1 MLSTDRIKPLPPEA
15 VAKIKSSTS
24 VTNLND
30 VIVELV
36 KNALDANARTVFV
49 TVDFQRG
56 GCVVDDDGDGIPPGE
71 FEAHGGL
78 MKAHHTSRFD
88 ASKMVYGHRG
98 LFLASLSSL
107 SLLTVTSRNVR
118 HSTTNTVVFHH
129 ATPVARLCPAPA
141 QREPRFGA
149 HGTSVTV
156 NDLFGN
162 MPVRVKNR
170 ALTLQKPDELERQWD
185 ELKQALV
192 SLMVANDRLNR
203 LVVSDAGKERKLTIR
218 PRATNEPADGGLDR
232 LRVSSILAQAGL
244 IDSPDAS
251 HWDTV
256 SACVPDLAIYAAISL
271 VPSPSKRVQ
280 FISIG
285 IDPLQQ
291 RNNANILYGEVNR
304 IFSLSDF
311 GTGSNLSS
319 GSREFSSRVGLYA
332 KSAAKSVSKWPVFC
346 IRIYTTDPQRINGD
360 GQEGPEPEKS
370 IQRII
375 DVLGAMVNEFLKQ
388 HNLRPR
394 ATKGSGNE
402 TQLQMAVEN
411 GDKPSPHS
419 RGKQG
424 TTSSTEEALG
434 GQVKLPSFKRRAP
447 IISQHFGDWSRIK
460 SARDISEM
468 CSPRLKHHTPSPTDP
483 AIHQRL
489 KRRSPERASYFPQTP
504 QTVGESDPGVD
515 DKGTDTDTA
524 VTWTDPLTGRS
535 HLINPRTGQSIAPQ
549 SPMDVVLRRP
559 QSTSSF
565 RSMRMSDSITRPR
578 SAILNE
584 TENKWVENLLE
595 NWDNPAFGRAER
607 PISAIDIGA
616 AHADVS
622 GLEAKCRDLSGE
634 MCELQKFGLSKF
646 RGKLSRQDLER
657 AEIVAQ
663 VDRKFILVKLGT
675 APGGHDHDVAGS
687 VLVLID
693 QHAADER
700 CRVEALFER
709 FLEWDSRRI
718 DTVALEPIVFET
730 PSTELA
736 LLKRYA
742 GFFNSWGVGYTVE
755 QGPEDRRAF
764 VSVNTLPRLIAE
776 RCRVEPILVTDLIR
790 GEIWRREENGGRPTT
805 VAAKVRP
812 SDTSEENTWVRRLDG
827 CPQGIIELVN
837 SRACR
842 TAIMFNDVLN
852 TSECQSLV
860 RRLARCVFPFQCAHG
875 RPSMI
880 PVVMT
885 GMGDAEEDHWGD
897 TSGEEGVGVDFV
909 DAFRRWRSRIDLS
922 D

>member
-1 MLSTDRIKPLPPEA
+1 MPSTDRIKPLPPEV

-24 VTNLND
+24 VTNLSD

-36 KNALDANARTVFV
+36 KNALDANSRTVFV

-56 GCVVDDDGDGIPPGE
+56 GCVVDDDGDGILPAE

-88 ASKMVYGHRG
+88 ASKMIYGHRG

-107 SLLTVTSRNVR
+107 SLLTVTSRHVR

-185 ELKQALV
+185 ELKQSLV

-218 PRATNEPADGGLDR
+218 PRATNEQADGSLDR

-244 IDSPDAS
+244 VDSPDAS

-291 RNNANILYGEVNR
+291 RNNANLLYGEVNR
-304 IFSLSDF
+304 LFSLSDF
-311 GTGSNLSS
+311 GTGSSVSS
-319 GSREFSSRVGLYA
+319 TSREFSSRVGPNA

-360 GQEGPEPEKS
+360 GQEGPESEKS

-375 DVLGAMVNEFLKQ
+375 DILGALVNEFLKQ
-388 HNLRPR
+388 HDLRPR
-394 ATKGSGNE
+394 ATKGFGNR
-402 TQLQMAVEN
+402 TQLQMGVEN
-411 GDKPSPHS
+411 GDKPSAHS
-419 RGKQG
+419 RGKYG

-434 GQVKLPSFKRRAP
+434 GQVKLPPFKRRAP

-468 CSPRLKHHTPSPTDP
+468 CSPRLKHYTPSPTDP
-483 AIHQRL
+483 VIHQRS

-535 HLINPRTGQSIAPQ
+535 HLLNPRTGQSIAPQ
-549 SPMDVVLRRP
+549 S
-559 QSTSSF
+559 TNSF
-565 RSMRMSDSITRPR
+565 RSVRTSDSITRPR

-584 TENKWVENLLE
+584 TKNKWVENLLE
-595 NWDNPAFGRAER
+595 NWDNPTFGRAER
-607 PISAIDIGA
+607 PISAIDIGPG
-616 AHADVS
+616 HEDVS

-646 RGKLSRQDLER
+646 RGKLSRQNLER
-657 AEIVAQ
+657 AETVAQ
-663 VDRKFILVKLGT
+663 VDRKFILAKLGT
-675 APGGHDHDVAGS
+675 TPGGHGLDVAGS

-709 FLEWDSRRI
+709 FLEGDSRRI
-718 DTVALEPIVFET
+718 DTVTLDPIVFET

-742 GFFNSWGVGYTVE
+742 GFFSSWGVGYTVE
-755 QGPEDRRAF
+755 QGPEDKRAF

-776 RCRVEPILVTDLIR
+776 RCRVEPSLVTDLIR
-790 GEIWRREENGGRPTT
+790 GEIWRREETGGRPTT
-805 VAAKVRP
+805 VTATVRP
-812 SDTSEENTWVRRLDG
+812 PDAGEVNIWVRRLDG

-842 TAIMFNDVLN
+842 TAIMFNDILN

-885 GMGDAEEDHWGD
+885 GINDAEEDYWED
-897 TSGEEGVGVDFV
+897 TPGEGVGVDFV
-909 DAFRRWRSRIDLS
+909 DAFRRWRNHIDS
-922 D
+922 GD

>member
-1 MLSTDRIKPLPPEA
+1 
-15 VAKIKSSTS
+15 
-24 VTNLND
+24 
-30 VIVELV
+30 
-36 KNALDANARTVFV
+36 
-49 TVDFQRG
+49 
-56 GCVVDDDGDGIPPGE
+56 
-71 FEAHGGL
+71 
-78 MKAHHTSRFD
+78 
-88 ASKMVYGHRG
+88 MVYGHRG

-107 SLLTVTSRNVR
+107 SLLTVTSR
-118 HSTTNTVVFHH
+118 HIHHPTTNTVVFHH

-141 QREPRFGA
+141 QRQPRFGA

-185 ELKQALV
+185 ELKQSLV

-203 LVVSDAGKERKLTIR
+203 LVVSDAAKERKLTIR
-218 PRATNEPADGGLDR
+218 PRATNGQANGDLDCF
-232 LRVSSILAQAGL
+232 RVSSILAQAGL

-251 HWDTV
+251 HWDAV

-291 RNNANILYGEVNR
+291 RSNANLLYGEVNR

-311 GTGSNLSS
+311 GTGSSASAAL
-319 GSREFSSRVGLYA
+319 REFPSRVGPNA
-332 KSAAKSVSKWPVFC
+332 KSMAKSVSKWPVFC
-346 IRIYTTDPQRINGD
+346 VRIFTTDPQRINGD
-360 GQEGPEPEKS
+360 GQEGPESEKS

-388 HNLRPR
+388 HDLRPR
-394 ATKGSGNE
+394 VTKGSGNRS
-402 TQLQMAVEN
+402 QLQMAVGN
-411 GDKPSPHS
+411 GNKSSAHS
-419 RGKQG
+419 RGKHG
-424 TTSSTEEALG
+424 TSSSTEETLG
-434 GQVKLPSFKRRAP
+434 EQVKLPPIKRCAP
-447 IISQHFGDWSRIK
+447 TISQHFGDWSRIK

-468 CSPRLKHHTPSPTDP
+468 CSPRLEQHAPSPTEP
-483 AIHQRL
+483 TIHQRS

-504 QTVGESDPGVD
+504 QTAGESEPRVD
-515 DKGTDTDTA
+515 DMGMNTDIA

-535 HLINPRTGQSIAPQ
+535 HFINPRTGQSIGPR
-549 SPMDVVLRRP
+549 SPIDVALRRP

-565 RSMRMSDSITRPR
+565 RSVGTSDSMTRPR

-595 NWDNPAFGRAER
+595 NWDNPAFDRAER

-616 AHADVS
+616 SHEDVS
-622 GLEAKCRDLSGE
+622 GLKAKCRDNSGE

-646 RGKLSRQDLER
+646 RGKLNKQDLETV
-657 AEIVAQ
+657 EIVAQ
-663 VDRKFILVKLGT
+663 VDRKFILATLGT
-675 APGGHDHDVAGS
+675 TPGGHGPDVARS

-700 CRVEALFER
+700 CRVEALFEQ
-709 FLEWDSRRI
+709 FLEGTFPQI
-718 DTVALEPIVFET
+718 DTVTLDPIVFGA

-742 GFFNSWGVGYTVE
+742 RFFNSWGVGYTVE
-755 QGPEDRRAF
+755 QGPKDRQAL

-776 RCRVEPILVTDLIR
+776 RCRVEPSLVTDLIR
-790 GEIWRREENGGRPTT
+790 GEIWRREETGGRPTT
-805 VAAKVRP
+805 TVTAKAAP
-812 SDTSEENTWVRRLDG
+812 SGAGEENTWVRRLDG

-842 TAIMFNDVLN
+842 TAIMFNDVLT

-860 RRLARCVFPFQCAHG
+860 RRLARCAFPFQCAHG

-885 GMGDAEEDHWGD
+885 GMGDAGDCGD
-897 TSGEEGVGVDFV
+897 TSGEEEVGGDFV
-909 DAFRRWRSRIDLS
+909 DAFRRWRKRLDSGD
-922 D
+922 